1 VLKMLGDGKDG
12 PFTLADISISRPRSR
27 LEWGIQVPNDPLQT
41 VYVWFDAL
49 LIYLTGAG
57 YPWSSGMG
65 CWPADLQIIGKDILR
80 FHAIYFPAIL
90 QALSALHNSPKCQP
104 SAAGFPL
111 SRTILA
117 HAHWTS
123 SQKKMSKSLGNVA
136 DPLEAIEKWGA
147 DVVRFY
153 LMRVGGRWK
162 DDVDWSTSQLD
173 KHHREIQAQL
183 GNYFLRITSP
193 RLAERV
199 AWALRSG
206 AVTMDSCFSETMR
219 LLLRDSISAKQHEW
233 NFDED
238 VDVVRDGRLMD
249 PNADLLKAVLVLPE
263 KVHKHMETFEV
274 GLAIGEIMTVLK
286 LANKTL
292 SDIAPWSPDTPPTL
306 IHMTRVVAL
315 ETTRVV
321 GACLEPFMPAT
332 SEKLRNALGLDSFVL
347 MLMDRC
353 QTETA
358 EDQAEAL
365 WNRWTG
371 LQINSIRLF

>member
-1 VLKMLGDGKDG
+1 
-12 PFTLADISISRPRSR
+12 
-27 LEWGIQVPNDPLQT
+27 
-41 VYVWFDAL
+41 
-49 LIYLTGAG
+49 
-57 YPWSSGMG
+57 
-65 CWPADLQIIGKDILR
+65 
-80 FHAIYFPAIL
+80 
-90 QALSALHNSPKCQP
+90 
-104 SAAGFPL
+104 
-111 SRTILA
+111 
-117 HAHWTS
+117 
-123 SQKKMSKSLGNVA
+123 
-136 DPLEAIEKWGA
+136 
-147 DVVRFY
+147 
-153 LMRVGGRWK
+153 
-162 DDVDWSTSQLD
+162 
-173 KHHREIQAQL
+173 
-183 GNYFLRITSP
+183 
-193 RLAERV
+193 
-199 AWALRSG
+199 
-206 AVTMDSCFSETMR
+206 MR